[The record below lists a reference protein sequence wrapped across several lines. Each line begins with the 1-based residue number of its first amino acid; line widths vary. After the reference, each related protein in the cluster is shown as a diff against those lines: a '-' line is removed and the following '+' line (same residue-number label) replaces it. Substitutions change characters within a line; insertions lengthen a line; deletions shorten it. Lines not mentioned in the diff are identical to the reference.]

1 MKIAPSILINGP
13 GFFRQQVESIPEAI
27 EFLEQWPR
35 NARSPFW
42 YLARNALDGALTGS
56 MPTDHARDAFEA
68 FCKES
73 GILLV

>member
-1 MKIAPSILINGP
+1 MNIAPSILINGP
-13 GFFRQQVESIPEAI
+13 GFSLREVKSVSEAL
-27 EFLEQWPR
+27 EFLEEWPK

-42 YLARNALDGALTGS
+42 YLARNALDAALTNS